1 IHEHKYRDAAAIAL
15 KYYDSCYDYSF
26 NCQKA
31 CVPPIVF
38 NLKSKTNEDIADE
51 LIQFINSKEY
61 EQRNN

>member
-1 IHEHKYRDAAAIAL
+1 MIRVMITVL
-15 KYYDSCYDYSF
+15 
-26 NCQKA
+26 NCQSLYH
-31 CVPPIVF
+31 IVF